1 MQTAKSWILLKKII
15 KTIRKKR
22 KQVHFKYNQGEKMA
36 EKFEE
41 IAVVVDQNALGRGI
55 YDLTLKT
62 TNIAK
67 AAKAGQF
74 VSVYS
79 NDKSKLLP
87 RPISLCGIDRDE
99 DTIRLVYRVT
109 GENTGTEEF
118 SKLVMGDK
126 IRILGPLGNGF
137 TVEPGKKAFLIGG
150 GIGVPPMLQLAKD
163 INSGVVQTTGA
174 VDTNTQEKE
183 QTEEKQIN
191 GHGKKICD
199 MNIIMGYRDEN
210 TFLLDEF
217 KEQAD
222 SFVATEDGSVGTKGN
237 VIDAINENGLEADV
251 IYACGPMPMLRA
263 LKAYA
268 MEHDMECYVSMEERM
283 ACGIGACL
291 ACVCKTKDKDA
302 HSNVNNKR
310 ICKEGPVFNAKEV
323 EL

>member
-1 MQTAKSWILLKKII
+1 
-15 KTIRKKR
+15 
-22 KQVHFKYNQGEKMA
+22 MA

-41 IAVVVDQNALGRGI
+41 IAVVVDQSSLGNGI
-55 YDLTLKT
+55 YDLTIKT
-62 TNIAK
+62 ENIAK

-109 GENTGTEEF
+109 GENTGTEGF

-126 IRILGPLGNGF
+126 VRILGPLGNGF
-137 TVEPGKKAFLIGG
+137 TIEPGKKAFLIGG

-163 INSGVVQTTGA
+163 INAGIVQISGDVNTNVSASAENDTAEGVASA
-174 VDTNTQEKE
+174 V
-183 QTEEKQIN
+183 
-191 GHGKKICD
+191 CD

-217 KEQAD
+217 EEQAE

-237 VIDAINENGLEADV
+237 VIDAIKENALEADV

-268 MEHDMECYVSMEERM
+268 AEHDMECYVSMEERM

>member
-1 MQTAKSWILLKKII
+1 
-15 KTIRKKR
+15 
-22 KQVHFKYNQGEKMA
+22 MA

-41 IAVVVDQNALGRGI
+41 IAVVVDQNALGSGI

-62 TNIAK
+62 KNIAK

-118 SKLVMGDK
+118 SKLVMGDR

-174 VDTNTQEKE
+174 VDTNTQEKG

-237 VIDAINENGLEADV
+237 VIDAIKENGLEADV

-268 MEHDMECYVSMEERM
+268 MEHNMECYVSMEERM

>member
-1 MQTAKSWILLKKII
+1 
-15 KTIRKKR
+15 
-22 KQVHFKYNQGEKMA
+22 MA

-41 IAVVVDQNALGRGI
+41 IAVVVDQNTLGSGI

-79 NDKSKLLP
+79 NDRSKLLP

-118 SKLVMGDK
+118 SKLVMGDR

-163 INSGVVQTTGA
+163 INSGVVHTSGA
-174 VDTNTQEKE
+174 VDTNTQEKG

-222 SFVATEDGSVGTKGN
+222 SFVATEDGSVGAKGN
-237 VIDAINENGLEADV
+237 VIDAIKENGLEADV

>member
-1 MQTAKSWILLKKII
+1 
-15 KTIRKKR
+15 
-22 KQVHFKYNQGEKMA
+22 MA

-41 IAVVVDQNALGRGI
+41 IAVVVDQNALGSGI

-62 TNIAK
+62 KNIAK

-79 NDKSKLLP
+79 NDRSKLLP

-163 INSGVVQTTGA
+163 INSGVVQTSGA
-174 VDTNTQEKE
+174 VDTNTQEKG

-217 KEQAD
+217 KELAD

-237 VIDAINENGLEADV
+237 VIDAIKENGLEADV

>member
-1 MQTAKSWILLKKII
+1 
-15 KTIRKKR
+15 
-22 KQVHFKYNQGEKMA
+22 MA

-41 IAVVVDQNALGRGI
+41 IAVVVDQNALGSGI

-183 QTEEKQIN
+183 QTEEKQIH

>member
-1 MQTAKSWILLKKII
+1 MKKII
-15 KTIRKKR
+15 KTIRKKH

-41 IAVVVDQNALGRGI
+41 IAVVVDQNALGSGI

-62 TNIAK
+62 KNIAK

-79 NDKSKLLP
+79 NDRSKLLP

-163 INSGVVQTTGA
+163 INSGVVQTSGA
-174 VDTNTQEKE
+174 VDTNTQEKG

-210 TFLLDEF
+210 TFLLNEF

-237 VIDAINENGLEADV
+237 VIDAIKENGLEADV

>member
-1 MQTAKSWILLKKII
+1 
-15 KTIRKKR
+15 
-22 KQVHFKYNQGEKMA
+22 MA

-41 IAVVVDQNALGRGI
+41 IAVVVDQNALGSGI

-62 TNIAK
+62 KNIAK

-79 NDKSKLLP
+79 NDRSKLLP

-118 SKLVMGDK
+118 SKLVMGDR

-137 TVEPGKKAFLIGG
+137 TVESGKKAFLIGG

-163 INSGVVQTTGA
+163 INAGVVQTSGA
-174 VDTNTQEKE
+174 VDTNTQEKG

-217 KEQAD
+217 KEQED

-237 VIDAINENGLEADV
+237 VIDAIKENGLEADV

>member
-1 MQTAKSWILLKKII
+1 
-15 KTIRKKR
+15 
-22 KQVHFKYNQGEKMA
+22 MA

-41 IAVVVDQNALGRGI
+41 IAVVVDQNALGSGI

-62 TNIAK
+62 INIAK

-79 NDKSKLLP
+79 NDRSKLLP

-118 SKLVMGDK
+118 SKLVMGDR

-174 VDTNTQEKE
+174 VDTNTQEKG

-199 MNIIMGYRDEN
+199 MNIIMGYHDEN

-237 VIDAINENGLEADV
+237 VIDAIKENGLEADV

>member
-1 MQTAKSWILLKKII
+1 MRISQEHLQIVNKLFRKLKYIN
-15 KTIRKKR
+15 KR
-22 KQVHFKYNQGEKMA
+22 NQGDKMA

-41 IAVVVDQNALGRGI
+41 IAVVVDQSSLGNGI

-62 TNIAK
+62 DKIAK

-87 RPISLCGIDRDE
+87 RPISLCGINRDD

-109 GENTGTEEF
+109 GEGTGTEGF
-118 SKLVMGDK
+118 SKLVRGDK
-126 IRILGPLGNGF
+126 VRILGPLGNGF
-137 TVEPGKKAFLIGG
+137 TVQPGKKAFLIGG

-163 INSGVVQTTGA
+163 INAGIDNA
-174 VDTNTQEKE
+174 V
-183 QTEEKQIN
+183 
-191 GHGKKICD
+191 CD
-199 MNIIMGYRDEN
+199 MNIVMGYRDEN

-217 KEQAD
+217 KEQAA

-237 VIDAINENGLEADV
+237 VIDAIKENALEADV

-268 MEHDMECYVSMEERM
+268 AEHDMDCFISMEERM

-310 ICKEGPVFNAKEV
+310 ICKEGPVFDAKEV

>member
-1 MQTAKSWILLKKII
+1 
-15 KTIRKKR
+15 
-22 KQVHFKYNQGEKMA
+22 MA

-41 IAVVVDQNALGRGI
+41 IAVVVDQNALCSGI

-62 TNIAK
+62 KNIAK

-79 NDKSKLLP
+79 NDRSKLLP

-118 SKLVMGDK
+118 SKLVMGDR

-137 TVEPGKKAFLIGG
+137 TVESGKKAFLIGG

-163 INSGVVQTTGA
+163 INAGVVQTSGA
-174 VDTNTQEKE
+174 VDTNTQEKG

-237 VIDAINENGLEADV
+237 VIDAIKENGLEADV

>member
-1 MQTAKSWILLKKII
+1 
-15 KTIRKKR
+15 
-22 KQVHFKYNQGEKMA
+22 MA

-41 IAVVVDQNALGRGI
+41 IAVVVDQNALGSGI

-79 NDKSKLLP
+79 NDRSKLLP

-118 SKLVMGDK
+118 SKLVMGDR

-174 VDTNTQEKE
+174 VDTNTQEKG

-263 LKAYA
+263 LKAYV

>member
-1 MQTAKSWILLKKII
+1 
-15 KTIRKKR
+15 
-22 KQVHFKYNQGEKMA
+22 MA

-41 IAVVVDQNALGRGI
+41 IAVVVDQNALGSGI

-79 NDKSKLLP
+79 NDRSKLLP

-163 INSGVVQTTGA
+163 INSGVVQTSGT
-174 VDTNTQEKE
+174 VDANTQEKG

-191 GHGKKICD
+191 VHGKKICD

-222 SFVATEDGSVGTKGN
+222 SFVATEEGSVGTKGN
-237 VIDAINENGLEADV
+237 VIDAINENDLEADV

>member
-1 MQTAKSWILLKKII
+1 
-15 KTIRKKR
+15 
-22 KQVHFKYNQGEKMA
+22 MA

-174 VDTNTQEKE
+174 VDINTQEKG

-222 SFVATEDGSVGTKGN
+222 SFVVTEDGSVGTKGN